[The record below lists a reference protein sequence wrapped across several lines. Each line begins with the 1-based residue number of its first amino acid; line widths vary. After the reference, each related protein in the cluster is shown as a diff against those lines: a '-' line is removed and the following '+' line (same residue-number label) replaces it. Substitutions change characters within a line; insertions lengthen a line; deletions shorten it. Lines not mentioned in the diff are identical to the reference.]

1 MRKIIALLAAGA
13 AVAAVAAT
21 AAVAHAAP
29 HAAPAKKPVTKGFYR
44 GRTIGYFDFGPIKL
58 RPGNKLAPIW
68 TVTNGVG
75 RQHNIVDTVPGQAS
89 YTPLWKVNQVTFKPG
104 AKRHLLRSRADVV
117 AARKRGEITV
127 KATSIVV
134 NCPVLGFGQKRVAGF
149 SAGKTIHY
157 YDLGPV
163 KVAPGRAAAGSG
175 APAGNAVLP
184 LVALTN
190 GVAGQHNIT
199 EETIAPGATDYP
211 PLWAIVKATWAP
223 SAQKRLLTS
232 YTQVMRA
239 QRAGELTLTKTS
251 LVVNCPLV
259 P

>member
-21 AAVAHAAP
+21 AVPAHAAP
-29 HAAPAKKPVTKGFYR
+29 HAAQPKKTVTKGFYR

-68 TVTNGVG
+68 TVTNGAAG
-75 RQHNIVDTVPGQAS
+75 QRNIVDTVPGQAS

-104 AKRHLLRSRADVV
+104 ATRHLLRSRADVV

-127 KATSIVV
+127 RATSIVV

-163 KVAPGRAAAGSG
+163 KVAPG
-175 APAGNAVLP
+175 NAVLP
-184 LVALTN
+184 LVTLTN
-190 GVAGQHNIT
+190 GVGGQHNIT
-199 EETIAPGATDYP
+199 EATIAPGATDYP

-232 YTQVMRA
+232 YAQVMQA
-239 QRAGELTLTKTS
+239 EQAGRLTLTKTS

>member
-1 MRKIIALLAAGA
+1 VKKIAALLVVVWA
-13 AVAAVAAT
+13 AVLVGGAVASPAAVT
-21 AAVAHAAP
+21 SGVS
-29 HAAPAKKPVTKGFYR
+29 KKPVTPGFYR
-44 GRTIGYFDFGPIKL
+44 NRAIGYFDFGPIKL
-58 RPGNKLAPIW
+58 KPGNKLAPLW
-68 TVTNGVG
+68 TVTNGVAG
-75 RQHNIVDTVPGQAS
+75 QHNIVDTVPGQAGYS
-89 YTPLWKVNQVTFKPG
+89 PLWQINKVTFKSG
-104 AKRHLLRSRADVV
+104 VTAYLLRSKAAVESAVSKGDVT
-117 AARKRGEITV
+117 ITR
-127 KATSIVV
+127 TTTVV

-163 KVAPGRAAAGSG
+163 KVAPG
-175 APAGNAVLP
+175 NAVLP

-211 PLWAIVKATWAP
+211 PLWGIVMATWKTGAH
-223 SAQKRLLTS
+223 KRLLTS
-232 YTQVMRA
+232 FAAVEQA
-239 QRAGELTLTKTS
+239 KAAGELTLQKSS